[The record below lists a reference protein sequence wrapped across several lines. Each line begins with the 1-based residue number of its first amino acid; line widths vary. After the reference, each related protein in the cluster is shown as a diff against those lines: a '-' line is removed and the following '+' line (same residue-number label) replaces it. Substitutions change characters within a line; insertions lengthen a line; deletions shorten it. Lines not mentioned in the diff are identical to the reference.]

1 MKKYCAVITILC
13 ALTPLAYAQSKHPI
27 TFDDVTAMHRLSD
40 PQISPDG
47 KWIAYTVTVVD
58 KAANSSNSDIW
69 MISMDGKTTRQL
81 TNSPKG
87 DSQPRWRPD
96 GKVLAFISSR
106 DGAPQIYTLPM
117 DGGEATKLTNIS
129 AGAGSP
135 VWSNDGKW
143 LLFTSSVYPK
153 CPDDACN
160 QKRAEEWE
168 TSKIKVR
175 VYDHL
180 LYRHWDTW
188 WDGTRSHVFMAN
200 AGDGSFRDLTPG
212 DDDAPPAALGGF
224 PDYAF
229 SPNGK
234 EVCYVKNTD
243 PVVALSTNNDL
254 FVVPVGGGEA
264 KRITTNK
271 GNDNNPVYSPDG
283 KYIAYLMM
291 PRAGFEADRQELVLY
306 DRASGTQRSLTANL
320 DRSVG
325 SFVWASTSDR
335 LYFLCGDEAYVSIY
349 TVSVKGDDVKQLTSK
364 TFNTGIQIS
373 SDGNTLAFLRQA
385 SNMPDEIWTMGVDG
399 KNPHQLTFTNREKLA
414 QIEMNPLEEFWFT
427 GADGDKVQGLIVKPP
442 QFDPNKK
449 YPMIYRVHGGPQQG
463 TWGDTFHTW
472 TSQLFAAPGYVV
484 VMVNFHG
491 SAGYGQKFTDSITQ
505 DWGGRPYE
513 DLMKAVDYILANYP
527 FIDGNS
533 MAATGASYGGYMMY
547 WFMGHTDRFK
557 CIVASDGPFNAESM
571 FGSTEEL
578 WFPNWEFGGAYW
590 QKIDNY
596 NKWSPHRFVKNWK
609 TPLLVFQGQKDYRVD
624 LSEGLQAFTAAQ
636 LQGIPSKLVYFPDE
650 GHSVLKPLNREFVY
664 KTIIDW
670 IEKWT
675 K

>member
-1 MKKYCAVITILC
+1 MKKYCAATMILC
-13 ALTPLAYAQSKHPI
+13 VFTSMAFAQSKHSL
-27 TFDDVTAMHRLSD
+27 TFDDAVAMHLLSD

-47 KWIAYTVTVVD
+47 KWIAYTVTVGD
-58 KAANSSNSDIW
+58 KEANSSNSDIW
-69 MISMDGKTTRQL
+69 MVSMDGKTIRQL
-81 TNSPKG
+81 TNSPEG

-106 DGAPQIYTLPM
+106 DGAPQIYILPM
-117 DGGEATKLTNIS
+117 DGGEADKLTNIS
-129 AGAGSP
+129 TGASTP

-143 LLFTSSVYPK
+143 LLFTSSVYPE
-153 CPDDACN
+153 CADDACN
-160 QKRAEEWE
+160 KKRAEEWE
-168 TSKIKVR
+168 TGKVKAQ

-188 WDGTRSHVFMAN
+188 RDGTRSHVFIAN

-212 DDDAPPAALGGF
+212 DADAPPAALGGF

-229 SPNGK
+229 SPDGK

-254 FVVPVGGGEA
+254 FVVPMGGGETE
-264 KRITTNK
+264 RITTNQ

-306 DRASGTQRSLTANL
+306 DRAGGTQRSLTANF
-320 DRSVG
+320 DRSV
-325 SFVWASTSDR
+325 SNIVWAPTSDR
-335 LYFLCGDEAYVSIY
+335 LYFLCGDEAYESIY
-349 TVSVKGDDVKQLTSK
+349 TVSVKDGNVEKLTRK
-364 TFNTGIQIS
+364 TFNTEIQIS
-373 SDGNTLAFLRQA
+373 PDGRTLAFLRQA
-385 SNMPDEIWTMGVDG
+385 SHMPGEIWTMGVDG
-399 KNPHQLTFTNREKLA
+399 KNPQQLTFTNRERLS
-414 QIEMNPLEEFWFT
+414 QIEMNPLEEFWFA
-427 GADGDKVQGLIVKPP
+427 GADGDKVQGLILKPP

-449 YPMIYRVHGGPQQG
+449 YPMIYRVHGGPQRA
-463 TWGDTFHTW
+463 WSDTFSLYTP
-472 TSQLFAAPGYVV
+472 QLFAAPGYIV

-491 SAGYGQKFTDSITQ
+491 STGYGQKFTDSITE

-513 DLMKAVDYILANYP
+513 DLMKGVDYVLANYP
-527 FIDGNS
+527 FIDSNR
-533 MAATGASYGGYMMY
+533 MAATGLSYGGYMMY

-557 CIVASDGPFNAESM
+557 CIVALAGIFNAESF

-578 WFPNWEFGGAYW
+578 WFPKWDFGDAYW
-590 QKIDNY
+590 QEVDNY

-609 TPLLVFQGQKDYRVD
+609 TPLLVIHGQNDYRVD

-650 GHSVLKPLNREFVY
+650 GHSALKPLNLEFSY
-664 KTIIDW
+664 KTIFDW
-670 IEKWT
+670 IKRWT